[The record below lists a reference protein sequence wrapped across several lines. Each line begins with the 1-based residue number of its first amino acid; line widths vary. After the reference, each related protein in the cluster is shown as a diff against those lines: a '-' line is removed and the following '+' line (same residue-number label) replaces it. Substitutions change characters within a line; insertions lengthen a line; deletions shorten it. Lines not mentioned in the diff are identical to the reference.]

1 MLITNWN
8 ISLTLFLIFIYI
20 ANPQR
25 PIPYPISGYGSC
37 NLVFIKDQVT
47 LYAGDGNI
55 NSASGLLYY
64 SFPAVHM
71 ESVQQT
77 GLALC
82 GFNIQ
87 N

>member
-1 MLITNWN
+1 
-8 ISLTLFLIFIYI
+8 
-20 ANPQR
+20 
-25 PIPYPISGYGSC
+25 
-37 NLVFIKDQVT
+37 VT

-55 NSASGLLYY
+55 NAASGLLYY
-64 SFPAVHM
+64 SFPTVHM